1 MPVEQQQEKRR
12 YFVRLGSLSDEL
24 RLFAY
29 LRSTDKMK
37 QVWQG
42 MQEALAQLHC
52 IIELVGRPWSPGRRE
67 TKLLAWSQLHCYG
80 KELCCSPADLS
91 VLIL

>member
-1 MPVEQQQEKRR
+1 MSVEQQQEKRQ

-37 QVWQG
+37 QAWQG
-42 MQEALAQLHC
+42 MQGALAQLHC
-52 IIELVGRPWSPGRRE
+52 IIELVGRAQSPGRRGPNCWLGFNFFAMIKSCAVHQQ
-67 TKLLAWSQLHCYG
+67 TR
-80 KELCCSPADLS
+80 LS
-91 VLIL
+91 

>member
-1 MPVEQQQEKRR
+1 MSVEQQQEKRR
-12 YFVRLGSLSDEL
+12 YFVRLGSLSDEV

-29 LRSTDKMK
+29 LHSTDRMK

-52 IIELVGRPWSPGRRE
+52 IIELVGRDLFPGRRGDQIIGLVS
-67 TKLLAWSQLHCYG
+67 T
-80 KELCCSPADLS
+80 
-91 VLIL
+91 

>member
-1 MPVEQQQEKRR
+1 MSVEQQREKRR

-29 LRSTDKMK
+29 LRSTDRMK

-52 IIELVGRPWSPGRRE
+52 IIELVGKDWFPGRRG
-67 TKLLAWSQLHCYG
+67 TKLLTWSQLHCYD

-91 VLIL
+91 VLTL